1 MNQICILR
9 LSALGDCCHALSVVQ
24 YLRDKFPNSKV
35 VWIIGKT
42 EHQLFK
48 GISEV
53 DFVVIDK
60 SKLFRSL
67 CDCFFELRKFRFD
80 VLLNMHASATAN
92 LISLS
97 VRAKRKIGFDKER
110 ARDGQKWFCTESIRA
125 IPNQHVAEGM
135 MGFITQLNAETT
147 SPKWQP
153 LNLEPEEEQI
163 RDHIDSERLTCL
175 ISPCSSQR
183 YGDKYNRSWPSTN
196 FIEII
201 RYLSEQKGV
210 QTIITGGT
218 SPIEKQ
224 YVDHFKSQEL
234 GKNVVNLMG
243 RTTIRQ
249 MASLIKMS
257 DFVISPDSGPAHIAT
272 IMNKPVIGLYAMS
285 NPDRTGPYKSKE
297 LLVNRYPEA
306 LSKFLGKSVVDV
318 KWGQKVK
325 TPKAMALIQ
334 PADVM
339 KKIDKLLA
347 TLVS

>member
-9 LSALGDCCHALSVVQ
+9 LSALGDCCHALSVAQ
-24 YLRDKFPNSKV
+24 RLKDEFPRSKV

-48 GISEV
+48 GINGVE
-53 DFVVIDK
+53 FVVIDK
-60 SKLFRSL
+60 SKLLRSL
-67 CDCFFELRKFRFD
+67 WNCFIELRKFRFD
-80 VLLNMHASATAN
+80 VLLNLHASATAN

-110 ARDGQKWFCTESIRA
+110 ARDGQNWFCSESIKA

-135 MGFITQLNAETT
+135 MGFIAQLNIQAT
-147 SPKWQP
+147 SPKWHP
-153 LNLEPEEEQI
+153 LVLEPEEDQV
-163 RDHIDSERLTCL
+163 RAHIDTERLTCL

-183 YGDKYNRSWPSTN
+183 YGDKYNRSWSSTN
-196 FIEII
+196 FIKIM
-201 RYLSEQKGV
+201 RYLSEEKGV

-218 SPIEKQ
+218 SAIEKR
-224 YVDHFKSQEL
+224 YLDHFKSQEF

-243 RTTIRQ
+243 KTTIRQ

-306 LSKFLGKSVVDV
+306 LSKFLGRSVVDV

-325 TPKAMALIQ
+325 RPEAMGLIQ

-339 KKIDKLLA
+339 RKIDKLLVRLA
-347 TLVS
+347 R